1 MKQNKQ
7 NDRTLGTVYKQ
18 ANLEDYL
25 KYKNE
30 KGITLVALI
39 VTIILLIILTAVVI
53 RNITAGDNLIDSTMT
68 AREEYNI
75 KSYRQQIESVVQSVI
90 VRK

>member
-7 NDRTLGTVYKQ
+7 NAEILETVHTGRLK
-18 ANLEDYL
+18 DYL
-25 KYKNE
+25 KCKNE

-39 VTIILLIILTAVVI
+39 VTIILLVILTAVVI